1 MTGDSTQYLSFEL
14 AEQVYAFPVLSVLEI
29 NQLCDI
35 TPIPQTEDHVLGV
48 INLRG
53 KIIPVIDM
61 RIKLRVPKSELT
73 KQSCIIVL
81 ETDKGPLGSLVD
93 RVDEVLH
100 ITPDLIDTG
109 VGEKASKN
117 LKFLTGMARV
127 EDRLV
132 MLIDIESLSLNTDE
146 LKSVKDSVAELD
158 QAS

>member
-1 MTGDSTQYLSFEL
+1 MKTDSTQYLSFEL
-14 AEQVYAFPVLSVLEI
+14 SDQVYAFPVLSVLEI
-29 NQLCDI
+29 NQLCEI
-35 TPIPQTEDHVLGV
+35 TPIPQTADYVLGV

-61 RIKLRVPKSELT
+61 RLKLKVPKHELT

-100 ITPDLIDTG
+100 ITADHIDTT
-109 VGEKASKN
+109 VAEKASN
-117 LKFLTGMARV
+117 GLKFLTGMARV
-127 EDRLV
+127 ANKLV
-132 MLIDIESLSLNTDE
+132 MLIDIDSLNLNHEDLE
-146 LKSVKDSVAELD
+146 EIQSASLE